1 MKPEEENALR
11 QDGDGYHSRN
21 YAGIGT
27 IADPIFQALSLVH
40 ETSPIRRVLEIGCTT
55 GFRLEKVRVAFDAS
69 CVGLEISPAAV
80 SEGREKYPR
89 VEIREGTA
97 PRDLEAWADAEF
109 DLIIVGHL
117 QYLLPRES
125 LFRLASEVDRLLAA
139 GGHIV
144 LMDFLS
150 PTPVSAA
157 YSHHEDLTVFKH
169 DPSAPWLWS
178 PTYTLVARRVYDI
191 SVEPLACQDPRMW
204 QTVDTVRK
212 LAVTEAYPSAPTVPS
227 IHKTGSR

>member
-11 QDGDGYHSRN
+11 RDGDGYHSRN

-27 IADPIFQALSLVH
+27 IADPIFEALRIVH
-40 ETSPIRRVLEIGCTT
+40 ATSPIQRVLEIGCTT
-55 GFRLEKVRVAFDAS
+55 GFRLEKVRVAFNAH

-80 SEGREKYPR
+80 SEGLQRYPL
-89 VEIREGTA
+89 VEIREGVA
-97 PRDLEAWADAEF
+97 PRDLDNWADTEF
-109 DLIIVGHL
+109 DVIIVGHL

-125 LFRLASEVDRLLAA
+125 LFTLASQVDRLLTP

-150 PTPVSAA
+150 PTPVRAT

-178 PTYTLVARRVYDI
+178 PTYTLVGRRVYDI
-191 SVEPLACQDPRMW
+191 SADPQACQDPRMW
-204 QTVDTVRK
+204 QTVDTIRK
-212 LAVTEAYPSAPTVPS
+212 LTTAEAYPSAPTVPS
-227 IHKTGSR
+227 IHETGHR